1 MSPVDGRTYVELFRP
16 TVETHENVA
25 NRILDI
31 ASMNMNAFEVNPD
44 VLDNPEDLEFGIGPN
59 KVLIRAEDAN
69 PGDRAVQSIEMG
81 RPVSADLMRLWD
93 ATKQEA
99 QEAAA
104 QSDISLG
111 QTVQNSGT
119 TATEVAAS
127 ERGQGALND
136 SISMDIDLGFLGPV
150 AELVYF
156 CALQHV
162 NRDTPGIWWGLSDE
176 DQQLLESSREEF
188 RERPIAVKASGLTK
202 AVARSRRTRGL
213 LGAMNVIGG
222 NEKLIAAFESEF
234 STAKLVRVIFEDF
247 GVPMKDLELTEKE
260 RVKRAEARAKAE
272 AQARFQSIF
281 PGGAQQPGGSPGGG
295 GVRTT
300 SSQFGGIDPAAAGVP
315 EGLSGEV
322 Q

>member
-1 MSPVDGRTYVELFRP
+1 
-16 TVETHENVA
+16 
-25 NRILDI
+25 
-31 ASMNMNAFEVNPD
+31 
-44 VLDNPEDLEFGIGPN
+44 
-59 KVLIRAEDAN
+59 
-69 PGDRAVQSIEMG
+69 
-81 RPVSADLMRLWD
+81 
-93 ATKQEA
+93 
-99 QEAAA
+99 